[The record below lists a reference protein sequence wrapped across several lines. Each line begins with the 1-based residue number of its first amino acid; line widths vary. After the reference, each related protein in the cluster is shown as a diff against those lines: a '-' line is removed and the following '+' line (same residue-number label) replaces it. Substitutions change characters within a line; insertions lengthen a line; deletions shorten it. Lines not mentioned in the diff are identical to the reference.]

1 MLHEIFHSYSTEA
14 WKQFFWKWNHKK
26 NSILDAVIQRKW
38 FTKIEDNYRNEKQY
52 YQYVNQP
59 MNVAKIYTELK

>member
-1 MLHEIFHSYSTEA
+1 MPFP
-14 WKQFFWKWNHKK
+14 
-26 NSILDAVIQRKW
+26 VQRKW
-38 FTKIEDNYRNEKQY
+38 FTKIEDKYRNEKQY